1 VIGVLHVMLS
11 TDFDPA
17 RPLVRDDLG
26 ETATI
31 VCTLDELPLK
41 PGSYFIS
48 AWLDEPGGE
57 ILDHLTEQ
65 ARFAILPSDYFGT
78 GVLPSEH
85 HVAPTLVRHHWT
97 VETPV
102 ESKVTA

>member
-1 VIGVLHVMLS
+1 MHILLS
-11 TDFDPA
+11 TDFDPS
-17 RPLVRDDLG
+17 RPLEQSG
-26 ETATI
+26 AGNTAPV

-41 PGSYFIS
+41 PGSYYLS

-65 ARFAILPSDYFGT
+65 AKFVVVPSDFFGT

-85 HVAPTLVRHHWT
+85 HVAPLLARHRWEVFDREET
-97 VETPV
+97 VV
-102 ESKVTA
+102 A